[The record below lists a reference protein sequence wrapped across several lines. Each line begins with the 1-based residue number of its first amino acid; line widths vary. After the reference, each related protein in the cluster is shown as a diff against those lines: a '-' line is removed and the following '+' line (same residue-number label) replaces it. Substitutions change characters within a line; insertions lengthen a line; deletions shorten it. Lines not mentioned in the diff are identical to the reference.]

1 MIMVTAAEQDAARHW
16 LARRG
21 HPIGRPT
28 PLLAVLIGTRPAFRG
43 AVRYFVYL
51 MLAYAAGAA
60 FMSLFGSGTT
70 QGGPVYFLCFAMSL
84 SSWDTV
90 RLRERGFRDDVAAP
104 HPPDPWWRV
113 LGGWYLASLVVVFG
127 GGVALAGAIYFTTAA
142 RTYALSWLGLLALS
156 AVVTGFVLVGLLRRP
171 LLAEDTASLAVARAL
186 RAEAVYAVSPVLV
199 VIPLVLDFL
208 LHRVPPG
215 FTSWLGAY
223 FAAGTLL
230 QVISCAVLWS
240 RHRTLP
246 PGHYGTPPVPDP
258 GTPVDWSPPRES
270 R

>member
-1 MIMVTAAEQDAARHW
+1 MIFVTAAEQNAARHW
-16 LARRG
+16 LAKRG
-21 HPIGRPT
+21 RPVGRPT

-43 AVRYFVYL
+43 SVRYFVYL
-51 MLAYAAGAA
+51 MLAFAAGTA
-60 FMSLFGSGTT
+60 FLSLFGSGTT
-70 QGGPVYFLCFAMSL
+70 QSSPVYFLYFAMSL

-90 RLRERGFRDDVAAP
+90 RLRERDFRDDVAAP

-113 LGGWYLASLVVVFG
+113 LGGWYLASLVLVFG
-127 GGVALAGAIYFTTAA
+127 GGVALAGAICFTTPA
-142 RTYALSWLGLLALS
+142 RTYAVSWLVLLFLS
-156 AVVTGFVLVGLLRRP
+156 AVVTGWVLAGLLRRP

-186 RAEAVYAVSPVLV
+186 RAEAVYAASPVLV

-208 LHRVPPG
+208 LDRVPAG
-215 FTSWLGAY
+215 FLSWLGAY
-223 FAAGTLL
+223 VAAVALL
-230 QVISCAVLWS
+230 QVISYAVHRR

-258 GTPVDWSPPRES
+258 GATVDWSPPREA